1 MSVPVTIS
9 PAPPPSGGGTGV
21 VSLAGAGLSIGDV
34 LLLVLGAGV
43 LGSGFWLLS
52 RARKTPIGELC
63 SPALPLVGAVRRS
76 TMYTLAMGVMVL
88 GYHIAAWTI
97 PSVLGLHVPG
107 HRAWILV
114 AALVLTV
121 GGSLWAE
128 RIERGTPR

>member
-1 MSVPVTIS
+1 MV
-9 PAPPPSGGGTGV
+9 GGV
-21 VSLAGAGLSIGDV
+21 AGGLSIGDV

-43 LGSGFWLLS
+43 LGSGLWLLS
-52 RARKTPIGELC
+52 RARKTAIGEVC

-88 GYHIAAWTI
+88 GYHIAAWTV
-97 PSVLGLHVPG
+97 PGVLGLHVPG

-114 AALVLTV
+114 AALALTV

-128 RIERGTPR
+128 RIERGTNE